1 MFPMSSSS
9 PSNSSADTGLMKLRK
24 RKEPTSTKIIFDI
37 FPLLGLAACKVLVS
51 TDRAGNTCSRY
62 CQPQL
67 LSRNLTPGTGSN
79 CQLISKVLWAD
90 ESWQLTHVTSN
101 DIHHFFI
108 WATYVHTKDF
118 LLEMS
123 SRREPVLRQSSN
135 HQTRCATLHLMYLTW
150 LFHISVWA
158 REVNWSCFLRMYL
171 CIFEPHFQTR

>member
-51 TDRAGNTCSRY
+51 TDRTSNTCYRY

-79 CQLISKVLWAD
+79 CQLISKVFWA
-90 ESWQLTHVTSN
+90 E
-101 DIHHFFI
+101 FI
-108 WATYVHTKDF
+108 CVF
-118 LLEMS
+118 LS
-123 SRREPVLRQSSN
+123 HISRRELGLPSPRVFVFVYVFVFVFMYFWATFLDTWVGVTSSL
-135 HQTRCATLHLMYLTW
+135 AT
-150 LFHISVWA
+150 FSEA
-158 REVNWSCFLRMYL
+158 
-171 CIFEPHFQTR
+171 